1 LVKIMNNM
9 KLQEYFLKKAE
20 IEQQFYSDNLTV
32 EQALSQINSM
42 IKTVEELELSEITV
56 EDLNRNKRTI
66 TEYEEDNYDDEEDED
81 Y

>member
-1 LVKIMNNM
+1 MVKIVNNM

-20 IEQQFYSDNLTV
+20 IEQQFYSGNLTV

-42 IKTVEELELSEITV
+42 VKTVEELELSEITL

-66 TEYEEDNYDDEEDED
+66 TE
-81 Y
+81 

>member
-1 LVKIMNNM
+1 MVKIVNNM

-20 IEQQFYSDNLTV
+20 IEQQFYSGNLTV

-42 IKTVEELELSEITV
+42 VKTVEELELSEITL
-56 EDLNRNKRTI
+56 EDLNKNKRTI
-66 TEYEEDNYDDEEDED
+66 TEYEEDNYEDDD

>member
-1 LVKIMNNM
+1 M

-42 IKTVEELELSEITV
+42 VKTVEELELSEITV

-66 TEYEEDNYDDEEDED
+66 TEYEEDNYDDEEDNYDDED
-81 Y
+81 DDY

>member
-1 LVKIMNNM
+1 LVKIVNNM

-42 IKTVEELELSEITV
+42 VKTVEELELSEITL
-56 EDLNRNKRTI
+56 EDLNRNKRTL
-66 TEYEEDNYDDEEDED
+66 TEYEEDNYDDEEDD

>member
-1 LVKIMNNM
+1 MVKIVNNM

-20 IEQQFYSDNLTV
+20 IEQQFYSGNLTV

-42 IKTVEELELSEITV
+42 VKTVEELKLSEITL

-66 TEYEEDNYDDEEDED
+66 TEYEEDNYDDEDDD

>member
-1 LVKIMNNM
+1 LVKIVNNM

>member
-1 LVKIMNNM
+1 M

-20 IEQQFYSDNLTV
+20 IEQQFYSGNLTV

-42 IKTVEELELSEITV
+42 VKTVEELKLSEITL

-66 TEYEEDNYDDEEDED
+66 TEYEEDNYDDEDDD

>member
-1 LVKIMNNM
+1 LVKIVNNM

-20 IEQQFYSDNLTV
+20 IEQQFYSGNLTV

-42 IKTVEELELSEITV
+42 VKTVEELKLSEITL

-66 TEYEEDNYDDEEDED
+66 TEYEEDNYDDEDDD

>member
-1 LVKIMNNM
+1 M

-20 IEQQFYSDNLTV
+20 IEQQFYRDNLTV

-42 IKTVEELELSEITV
+42 VKTVEELELSEITV
-56 EDLNRNKRTI
+56 EDLNRNKRTL
-66 TEYEEDNYDDEEDED
+66 TEYNEDNYDDEEDDD